1 MSLHFTTTETNDD
14 LRQILDL
21 QDQNHKSVISEEVKR
36 EQGFLTVRH
45 SWEQITLLHRTTPQ
59 IIAKDGDKVVAYAL
73 AMLPLLGELV
83 PDLQPMFTLFTQIP
97 WREKTLADSSYYV
110 MGQIC
115 VAEGYRGQGAFD
127 GLYQKHRELYSPDFD
142 LLVTEV
148 SLSNTRS
155 MRAHERVG
163 FRIIHTHQDHVDS
176 WNVIAWEF

>member
-1 MSLHFTTTETNDD
+1 MPLHFTTAQTDDD

-21 QDQNHKSVISEEVKR
+21 QTHNHKSTVSEEVKR

-45 SWEQITLLHRTTPQ
+45 SWEQIALLHHTTPQ
-59 IIAKDGDKVVAYAL
+59 IIAKDGDKIAAYAL
-73 AMLPLLGELV
+73 AMLPALGDSI

-97 WREKTLADSSYYV
+97 WQGGTLSDSTYYV

-115 VAEGYRGQGAFD
+115 VGEAYRGRGTFD

-142 LLVTEV
+142 LLITEV
-148 SLSNTRS
+148 STNNTRS

-163 FRIIHTHQDHVDS
+163 FRTIHTHQDHVDN
-176 WNVIAWEF
+176 WNVLVWEF